1 MNNRRIAS
9 DEEMTPVSIVTLS
22 LTLRGQTKPAII
34 RRRRRDMISGA
45 RSDVHLNGHA
55 KPMSRWL
62 ACTAS
67 SRIAFNCCFAVLLR
81 LVMTSIP
88 TVDLGSKYRGMLITY
103 PYSRLRISPQGL
115 TLLLV
120 SSHAAPPP
128 FGIVFRHL
136 HAMLTVSCSLL
147 HSVNLILF
155 TVILVHLIC
164 GFIKHLPRTH
174 TDCICKY

>member
-62 ACTAS
+62 ACTAW

-88 TVDLGSKYRGMLITY
+88 TVDLGSKYRGMLIAY
-103 PYSRLRISPQGL
+103 PNSRLRISPLGL
-115 TLLLV
+115 ILLG
-120 SSHAAPPP
+120 SHFAPLP
-128 FGIVFRHL
+128 FGIVFRHFARTADSFRSQL
-136 HAMLTVSCSLL
+136 KTYM
-147 HSVNLILF
+147 F
-155 TVILVHLIC
+155 TRHL
-164 GFIKHLPRTH
+164 
-174 TDCICKY
+174 